1 MLVISLATEQGV
13 LSWLLFQPLSQVQ
26 NQKGSKQTVDER
38 PQDRAASCCS
48 PRVPLKPHRSHLR
61 TPPTAPSHTPKE
73 TRGDR
78 MSIHDAIPEPH
89 LLLLHSGSRSECLHL
104 CPPPS
109 AINQMGELS
118 LQGSLIAES

>member
-61 TPPTAPSHTPKE
+61 TPP
-73 TRGDR
+73 
-78 MSIHDAIPEPH
+78 
-89 LLLLHSGSRSECLHL
+89 
-104 CPPPS
+104 PPPHTHQRKQEGIGCRSMTPSLSHIFSSCILALVLNVSIS
-109 AINQMGELS
+109 ARLPPLLIRW
-118 LQGSLIAES
+118 GSCHYKAP